1 MQVIKL
7 NSLQYTNMQNLH
19 IDDELSLSVLSNN
32 ESFMK
37 IEKEFL
43 NKYNFTSLSTFSFCK
58 DGFLG
63 LLLQLAKKGKV
74 AISVGESEAL
84 FEAGKVFES
93 LGFDLVWIDLQK
105 NGKVN
110 VEQIKESNVDF
121 VFVSSY
127 VMDTFVKTNLENIKS
142 VTDAKIIS
150 NASAAFSD
158 ISDAVYFDSYKLTG
172 YSTSG
177 VLLFDDELFEEKSFG
192 FIDSIAVFSVFEAL
206 KNQKFE
212 ESLKDVFKDK
222 LQVAFGENIY
232 FFVDSED
239 TLDFTLHFALK
250 GIKARE
256 MIRTL
261 GLDEIHITNGEGC
274 SLGLS
279 RPSRII
285 QAMGYD
291 ETTSRNALSLTF
303 IEKLDIDTIEKIAK
317 TFAKKYR
324 QIKVLNEQ

>member
-1 MQVIKL
+1 MIKL
-7 NSLQYTNMQNLH
+7 NSLQYRNMQNLH
-19 IDDELSLSVLSNN
+19 IEDELSLNVLSNN
-32 ESFMK
+32 EKFSQLQD
-37 IEKEFL
+37 EFL
-43 NKYNFTSLSTFSFCK
+43 KKYSFSKLNTFSFCK

-63 LLLQLAKKGKV
+63 LLLQLNKQGKI
-74 AISVGESEAL
+74 AISKGESEAI
-84 FEAGKVFES
+84 FQAGLTFES
-93 LGFDLVWIDLQK
+93 LGFDLVWLDLNK
-105 NGKVN
+105 DGKVKI
-110 VEQIKESNVDF
+110 EQIKDIDF
-121 VFVSSY
+121 IFVSSY
-127 VMDTFVKTNLENIKS
+127 VMDTFVKTNLEEIKANS
-142 VTDAKIIS
+142 EAKIIS
-150 NASAAFSD
+150 NASANFSE
-158 ISDAVYFDSYKLTG
+158 ISDAIYFDSYKLTG
-172 YSTSG
+172 YATSG

-192 FIDSIAVFSVFEAL
+192 FIDSIAVYTVWQALASQSFETSI
-206 KNQKFE
+206 KNDFKEKLE
-212 ESLKDVFKDK
+212 EV
-222 LQVAFGENIY
+222 FGENIY
-232 FFVDSED
+232 FFVDSDD

-250 GIKARE
+250 NIKARE

-303 IEKLDIDTIEKIAK
+303 IEKLDIDTISKVTK

>member
-1 MQVIKL
+1 
-7 NSLQYTNMQNLH
+7 MQNLH
-19 IDDELSLSVLSNN
+19 IEDELSLNVLSNN
-32 ESFMK
+32 EKFSQLQD
-37 IEKEFL
+37 EFL
-43 NKYNFTSLSTFSFCK
+43 KKYSFSKLNTFSFCK

-63 LLLQLAKKGKV
+63 LLLQLNKQGKI
-74 AISVGESEAL
+74 AISKGESEAI
-84 FEAGKVFES
+84 FQAGLTFES
-93 LGFDLVWIDLQK
+93 LGFDLVWLDLNK
-105 NGKVN
+105 DGKVKI
-110 VEQIKESNVDF
+110 EQIKDIDF
-121 VFVSSY
+121 IFVSSY
-127 VMDTFVKTNLENIKS
+127 VMDTFVKTNLEEIKANS
-142 VTDAKIIS
+142 EAKIIS
-150 NASAAFSD
+150 NASANFSE
-158 ISDAVYFDSYKLTG
+158 ISDAIYFDSYKLTG
-172 YSTSG
+172 YATSG

-192 FIDSIAVFSVFEAL
+192 FIDSIAVYTVWQALASQSFETSI
-206 KNQKFE
+206 KNDFKEKLE
-212 ESLKDVFKDK
+212 EV
-222 LQVAFGENIY
+222 FGENIY
-232 FFVDSED
+232 FFVDSDD

-250 GIKARE
+250 NIKARE

-303 IEKLDIDTIEKIAK
+303 IEKLDIDTISKVTK

>member
-1 MQVIKL
+1 VIKL
-7 NSLQYTNMQNLH
+7 NSLQYRNMQNLH
-19 IDDELSLSVLSNN
+19 IEDELSLNVLSNN
-32 ESFMK
+32 EKFSQLQD
-37 IEKEFL
+37 EFL
-43 NKYNFTSLSTFSFCK
+43 KKYSFSKLNTFSFCK

-63 LLLQLAKKGKV
+63 LLLQLNKQGKI
-74 AISVGESEAL
+74 AISKGESEAI
-84 FEAGKVFES
+84 FQAGLTFES
-93 LGFDLVWIDLQK
+93 LGFDLVWLDLNK
-105 NGKVN
+105 DGKVKI
-110 VEQIKESNVDF
+110 EQIKDIDF
-121 VFVSSY
+121 IFVSSY
-127 VMDTFVKTNLENIKS
+127 VMDTFVKTNLEEIKANS
-142 VTDAKIIS
+142 EAKIIS
-150 NASAAFSD
+150 NASANFSE
-158 ISDAVYFDSYKLTG
+158 ISDAIYFDSYKLTG
-172 YSTSG
+172 YATSG

-192 FIDSIAVFSVFEAL
+192 FIDSIAVYTVWQALASQSFETSI
-206 KNQKFE
+206 KNDFKEKLE
-212 ESLKDVFKDK
+212 EV
-222 LQVAFGENIY
+222 FGENIY
-232 FFVDSED
+232 FFVDSDD

-250 GIKARE
+250 NIKARE

-303 IEKLDIDTIEKIAK
+303 IEKLDIDTISKVTK